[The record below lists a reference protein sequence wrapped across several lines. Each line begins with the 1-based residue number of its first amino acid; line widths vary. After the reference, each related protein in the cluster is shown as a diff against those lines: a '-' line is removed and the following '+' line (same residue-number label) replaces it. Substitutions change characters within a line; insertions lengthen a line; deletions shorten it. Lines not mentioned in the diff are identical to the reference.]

1 MGLRGRLL
9 LFGCIFVLFISC
21 RKSTSANWDVDAV
34 VPVLNSSL
42 NITNFAGDSLF
53 NTDHTGLLN
62 ISLKRQVA
70 AIKLDSLLKLPDTTI
85 VQTFTS
91 NSPFPLNLSPGQ
103 SVNSSAPSEL
113 EFDVNGGAK
122 LKMINVKSGSITVKF
137 SNSVAEPID
146 LIYKIPSAVKNGT
159 PFIISET
166 VPTGTNTLE
175 KTYDLS
181 GYSLSMRGISG
192 NAYSTIVQTY
202 TISISPQ
209 AAANATVNYSQGAKI
224 ELTYTG
230 VTPDYVEGYFGQQT
244 IKIDPDTA
252 SFHITDNF
260 KASNFMLSQAS
271 MEFNILNEFG
281 AEFSGS
287 IFNTKSINTEQNKTV
302 PLVTSQLNNINI
314 NRATKV
320 GTVIYPSVKSFSFR
334 SDNSNILPFISNLPD
349 RIAYEGEIKVNPL
362 GNISGYNDFAFYNT
376 GIRILANINI
386 PLRFTADYFLLRS
399 KDTPVDYSGVEQL
412 NNVNSGNFVILAK
425 NSFPFAAQ
433 LQGYMYDEQDHLLD
447 SLFDTSVN
455 SNVIKGGQLNAL
467 NEVTAAIQSKLYVP
481 VNKTK
486 IDHLKRCRKIRVQ
499 SKFIMPPNPPD
510 IKILEQYSMD
520 INIVAELNYKVG
532 LTN

>member
-1 MGLRGRLL
+1 MGLIGRFL
-9 LFGCIFVLFISC
+9 LFGSILLVLVSC

-34 VPVLNSSL
+34 VPVVNSSL

-53 NTDHTGLLN
+53 NTDNTGLLN
-62 ISLKRQVA
+62 ISLSREVA
-70 AIKLDSLLKLPDTTI
+70 AIKLDSILKLPDTTI

-91 NSPFPLNLSPGQ
+91 SSPFPLNLTPGQ
-103 SVNSSAPSEL
+103 AVNSAAPSEL
-113 EFDVNGGAK
+113 EFDVSGGAK
-122 LKMINVKSGSITVKF
+122 LKMINIRSGSITVKF
-137 SNSVAEPID
+137 SNSVSEPID
-146 LIYKIPSAVKNGT
+146 LIYKIPSATKNGN
-159 PFIISET
+159 PFTLTET

-181 GYSLSMRGISG
+181 GYSLNMRGISG

-202 TISISPQ
+202 SISISSQ
-209 AAANATVNYSQGAKI
+209 AAQNATVNFGQGAKVEI
-224 ELTYTG
+224 TYTEL
-230 VTPDYVEGYFGQQT
+230 TPDYVEGYFGQQT

-281 AEFSGS
+281 TEFSGS
-287 IFNTKSINTEQNKTV
+287 IFNTASINTEQNKVV
-302 PLVTSQLNNINI
+302 PLVTNQLNNINI

-349 RIAYEGEIKVNPL
+349 RIAYQGEIKVNPL

-399 KDTPVDYSGVEQL
+399 KDTEVDFSGVQQL

-433 LQGYMYDEQDHLLD
+433 LQGYMYDENEQLLD

-455 SNVIKGGQLNAL
+455 SNIIREGQLNAL
-467 NEVTAAIQSKLYVP
+467 NEVTAPTQSKLYVP

-486 IDHLKRCRKIRVQ
+486 IDHLKRCRQIRVQ

-520 INIVAELNYKVG
+520 VNIVAELNYRVG